1 MTTEPHPAPHTLVIA
16 NRGEIAR
23 RVGAAVEDWP
33 GWRTVAIHT
42 AEEPDAPHVRAADEA
57 RLVPSY
63 LDIDAIVAAA
73 VDAGATLVH
82 PGYGF
87 LSERAAFARAVAE
100 AGLTLVGPSADVIEL
115 MGDKAAARRVAERAG
130 VPVVPAYDVAADPDD
145 LDYPVMVKAVA
156 GGGGKGMRIVRS
168 TAELPAA
175 LAAAGREA
183 ASAFGDDRLLIEK
196 YVERGRHIEV
206 QVFGDTHGN
215 VVHLGERDCS
225 VQRRHQKVVEEAPA
239 PTITDDQRRIVTEA
253 AVALARAVGYVNAG
267 TVEFLLDTASGAAYF
282 LEMNTRLQVEH
293 PVTELV
299 TGLNL
304 VEWQLRV
311 ATGEPLPLGQDE
323 IHPRGHA
330 IEARI
335 YAEDPYAGFLP
346 QAGTAT
352 YVAWPSEPSR
362 RYAKHV
368 DDDAIRVDH
377 ALESAQEVSA
387 QFDPMLAKVITSGA
401 DREEARHSLLRAL
414 DDTVI
419 AGLTTN
425 TGFVR
430 ALVAS
435 QDFRDATIDTAWLD
449 RGDGADLLEADQHAA
464 GRAVAAAVEAAEARD
479 AGSGPFAADGWRLGA
494 QPAAMH
500 IQLDRSVEVTGD
512 PRSAARSS
520 TYAAGDAEATDTGAT
535 DTGAT
540 VDGVPVRL
548 ADDAGWSA
556 YDPADRDHAEVD
568 LRWGDEHLSARI
580 WERRGGVEV
589 VCRGQRSTFAHEDA
603 FADHR
608 TDQGDGT
615 VLAPMPGTVLAV
627 QVATGD
633 HVETGQVLGIMEAM
647 KMELGLTAPFGGVVE
662 SVAAVAGERVTLGDA
677 LFSVAA
683 DSAEEGE

>member
-1 MTTEPHPAPHTLVIA
+1 MLIA

-23 RVGAAVEDWP
+23 RVVATVGDWP

-42 AEEPDAPHVRAADEA
+42 ADEADAPHVRAADEA
-57 RLVPSY
+57 RLVPGY

-87 LSERAAFARAVAE
+87 LSERPAFASALAR
-100 AGLTLVGPSADVIEL
+100 AGLTLVGPSAEVIEL
-115 MGDKAAARRVAERAG
+115 MGDKAAARRVAEDAG
-130 VPVVPAYDVAADPDD
+130 VPVVPAYAVGADPGE
-145 LDYPVMVKAVA
+145 LDYPVLVKAVA

-168 TAELPAA
+168 AAEVPGA

-183 ASAFGDDRLLIEK
+183 ANAFGDDRLLIEK

-239 PTITDDQRRIVTEA
+239 PTITDDQRRAVTEA
-253 AVALARAVGYVNAG
+253 AAALARAVGYVNAG

-299 TGLNL
+299 TGLDL

-311 ATGEPLPLGQDE
+311 ATGEPLPLGQGE

-346 QAGTAT
+346 QAGRAT

-362 RYAKHV
+362 RFADYV
-368 DDDAIRVDH
+368 DDDDAIRVDH
-377 ALESAQEVSA
+377 ALESGQEVSA

-479 AGSGPFAADGWRLGA
+479 AGSGPFAADGWRLGTR
-494 QPAAMH
+494 PAAMH

-512 PRSAARSS
+512 PRSAAHSS
-520 TYAAGDAEATDTGAT
+520 TYAAADTE
-535 DTGAT
+535 AT

-548 ADDAGWSA
+548 ADGAGWFA
-556 YDPADRDHAEVD
+556 YDPADRDHTEVD

-580 WERRGGVEV
+580 WERREGVEV
-589 VCRGQRSTFAHEDA
+589 VCRGQRSSFSHEDA

-608 TDQGDGT
+608 ADQGDGT

-627 QVATGD
+627 QVVTGD
-633 HVETGQVLGIMEAM
+633 HVEAGQVLGIMEAM
-647 KMELGLTAPFGGVVE
+647 KMELSLTAPFGGVVE